1 MTNTYTVYK
10 SLFGTGGRYKSSTPM
25 SAAKKAASKL
35 FKKMDESKGSSYKT
49 IHFAIRETTSGS
61 THKVFK
67 YVAKRVELAKPVVLT
82 IKGKEIVYKYKIDIK
97 SDADAPDT
105 SRELRVVAKKALV
118 AKKAC
123 KTGKSRDATTGRCRK
138 VMPKSTRKPCVSG
151 KKRNPVTK
159 RCRKVAKKTTGKKH
173 CKKGMR
179 RNPTTKRCRKIRGG
193 EGGDVDG
200 VDGVEDVEDVD
211 MEMETSKAPQ

>member
-105 SRELRVVAKKALV
+105 SRELRVVAKKASV

-138 VMPKSTRKPCVSG
+138 VVPKSAKKPCVPG

-193 EGGDVDG
+193 EGEDVDG

>member
-35 FKKMDESKGSSYKT
+35 FKKMDESRGSSYKT

-61 THKVFK
+61 AHKVFK

-97 SDADAPDT
+97 SDGDAPDT
-105 SRELRVVAKKALV
+105 SRELRAVAKKATV

-123 KTGKSRDATTGRCRK
+123 KAGKTRNATTGRCRK
-138 VMPKSTRKPCVSG
+138 VMPKSTRKPCGSG

-193 EGGDVDG
+193 DDVEVIDGGDGAGDDTTG
-200 VDGVEDVEDVD
+200 TGYGMD
-211 MEMETSKAPQ
+211 